1 MTNEATRPLYDGLP
15 GWAVAGFYVCAALAI
30 FVFAFGCWRLIA
42 KYLGNRVHRK
52 GVDRRFAL
60 AVTIRKILLHTG
72 ISRRAGLAGIA
83 HAGVFYGFIA
93 LFAGTSILA
102 IDELIARPLGVSFWH
117 GGFYKIY
124 SLILDVAGLLLL
136 GGLTIF
142 AVRRAARPKRLDY
155 SRADGAAPSGGWRWF
170 KLDDWAFL
178 WLLIFIGA
186 SGYLLE
192 GLRIAQYRPA
202 FEIWSPVGYT
212 LGRLFNS
219 IGVHGE
225 AANTLRMSVW
235 WIHGV
240 ASLSWIAAIPYTKA
254 VHMLTGPGSAALRD
268 AQVSKRLHTEPDTGY
283 GDFGDFSA
291 VHLLNLDAC
300 TKCGRCH
307 EACPAHFAGTPLSP
321 RDLILDLRLASHAGV
336 EGPLVPGILDPK
348 AIWSCLQC
356 NACVE
361 ICPVGIEHVP
371 IINNLRRAEVE
382 KGDVEAGLQ
391 SAFEAVLNTG
401 NSFGQSKL
409 KRAKWAKTPG
419 VDLPDA
425 RKAPVDI
432 LWFVGD
438 YASFDAR
445 NQRNTLALARLL
457 RHAEVNVGIL
467 YEAEKT
473 AGNDIRRAGEEGL
486 FQRVAAANIAAIEK
500 CSFGRI
506 LTSDP
511 HSFNTL
517 RNEYPALGAAWK
529 ATDVVHHSVFLLE
542 LLELGK
548 LTVKTPLARRV
559 TYHDA
564 CALGR
569 YNGIFEE
576 PRELLTR
583 LGLEIAEMPR
593 NRDNSFCCGAG
604 GGRIWMAD
612 TAAPGSTR
620 PSHDRIREAMG
631 LGALSYFVVA
641 CPKDVVMY
649 EEAIV
654 ATGHAGQLKLRE
666 ISELVAEA
674 AGIAYQTS

>member
-15 GWAVAGFYVCAALAI
+15 GWAVAGFYICAGIAI
-30 FVFAFGCWRLIA
+30 FAFAFGCWRLIA
-42 KYLGNRVHRK
+42 RYLGNRAGRK
-52 GVDRRFAL
+52 GVGRRIAL
-60 AVTIRKILLHTG
+60 GATIGKILLHTG

-102 IDELIARPLGVSFWH
+102 IEELIARPLGLSFWH
-117 GGFYKIY
+117 GGFYRIY

-142 AVRRAARPKRLDY
+142 ALRRALRPKRLDY
-155 SRADGAAPSGGWRWF
+155 SRADGAAPSGGWRRF
-170 KLDDWAFL
+170 KLDDWTFL

-202 FEIWSPVGYT
+202 FEIWSPVGYG
-212 LGRLFNS
+212 LGRLLNGL
-219 IGVHGE
+219 GVDGE
-225 AANTLRMSVW
+225 TANMLRMSVW

-254 VHMLTGPGSAALRD
+254 VHMLTGPGSFALRD
-268 AQVSKRLHTEPDTGY
+268 TQVSRRLHGEPDTGY

-291 VHLLNLDAC
+291 AHLLNLDAC

-321 RDLILDLRLASHAGV
+321 RDLILDLRLASRAGV

-382 KGDVEAGLQ
+382 KGDVETGLQ
-391 SAFEAVLNTG
+391 TAFEAVLNTG

-419 VDLPDA
+419 IDLPDA

-457 RHAEVNVGIL
+457 RHAGVNVGIL

-473 AGNDIRRAGEEGL
+473 AGNDIRRSGEEGL
-486 FQRVAAANIAAIEK
+486 FQRVATANIEAIGK
-500 CSFGRI
+500 CSFSRI

-517 RNEYPALGAAWK
+517 RNEYPALGATWK
-529 ATDVVHHSVFLLE
+529 AADVVHHSVFLLE
-542 LLELGK
+542 LLKLGK
-548 LTVKTPLARRV
+548 LTVKAPLAQRV

-564 CALGR
+564 CTLGR

-583 LGLEIAEMPR
+583 LGLEIVEMPR

-612 TAAPGSTR
+612 TAAPGGTR

-641 CPKDVVMY
+641 CPKDVIMY
-649 EEAIV
+649 EEAIA
-654 ATGHAGQLKLRE
+654 ATGHADQLKLRE
-666 ISELVAEA
+666 VSELVAEA
-674 AGIAYQTS
+674 TGIAYQTG